1 MYRSA
6 DLTPID
12 SQGAPARRFVVSNR
26 EIFDLRRELG
36 NFHVHARQF
45 IAFIL
50 VRNAPL
56 SGLLA
61 DNQRPL
67 IGIWY
72 GEDGV
77 AAGGPG
83 GSPQPRGRPGYG
95 GSGLLF
101 SSSPH

>member
-12 SQGAPARRFVVSNR
+12 SQGAPARRLVVSNR

-77 AAGGPG
+77 AAGGAGVAANRAGCPG
-83 GSPQPRGRPGYG
+83 AGSAC
-95 GSGLLF
+95 LLR
-101 SSSPH
+101 